1 MDKILATAK
10 PPKESLAAIN
20 NFGIGEFHSK
30 ENVSFYKESQGCLPS
45 QDGIVIPMD
54 NILATEK
61 HLKESL
67 AYWLGLLL
75 TTLGIG
81 EFHFL

>member
-30 ENVSFYKESQGCLPS
+30 ENVSFYKESQGCLLMS
-45 QDGIVIPMD
+45 VRSWSFSLDG
-54 NILATEK
+54 
-61 HLKESL
+61 S
-67 AYWLGLLL
+67 
-75 TTLGIG
+75 
-81 EFHFL
+81 